1 MNIMF
6 EDSINDKVREKYT
19 LLELDTFRFA
29 DSNTTSIAYCLV
41 ENTPITEM
49 FTIEQFLELH
59 KNLMKNYRLQ
69 NWKFCEDALEHLTGK
84 WNGEL
89 DTFYNEVNRRIQLYK
104 VNDPGPEWDGV
115 IQHAPADAISDT
127 TKLDR

>member
-6 EDSINDKVREKYT
+6 EDSIDDKVREKYT

-29 DSNTTSIAYCLV
+29 DSKTTSIAYCLV

>member
-29 DSNTTSIAYCLV
+29 DSKTTSIAYCLV